1 MKKYEYCEQYKD
13 DCVECP
19 CSRFI
24 KGLNDDIYMIC
35 RFDLRL
41 VKDECNRLLNER
53 RKNDT

>member
-13 DCVECP
+13 SCVECP
-19 CSRFI
+19 CVRFI
-24 KGLNDDIYMIC
+24 KGLNDDTYMIC

-53 RKNDT
+53 REK